1 MKLRNLLEKINPN
14 IKEARQLTEDMDE
27 LEQRQNTKRRQL
39 DARLKAVEYAI
50 TPYLEKLD
58 EADRN
63 NQPD

>member
-14 IKEARQLTEDMDE
+14 IKEARQLIEDMDE
-27 LEQRQNTKRRQL
+27 LERRQNTKRRQL

>member
-27 LEQRQNTKRRQL
+27 LERRQNTKRRQL